1 MMHQN
6 ALIIVGLGL
15 VFFVKLFLNI
25 RNYYVKVLMNNE
37 LEDISND
44 VLLDLKL
51 RTYNNLAKTLDFKKS
66 ELLLASLLKIHY
78 DKC

>member
-1 MMHQN
+1 M
-6 ALIIVGLGL
+6 A
-15 VFFVKLFLNI
+15 FFVKLFLNI

-37 LEDISND
+37 LDNITSD

-51 RTYNNLAKTLDFKKS
+51 RNYNNLAKTLDIKKS